1 MKDIIIVGAGPAGL
15 TAAIELKK
23 LEPRNNII
31 VLEKSSEVGG
41 HLVSG
46 TILQKYEYYDY
57 ISEYLLKDNTIITN
71 ENIWKLTKNS
81 YYNLTRFAPNEYRNK
96 GNILIDIGEVCK
108 ALATKATKIGV
119 KICTCCSVDGFLS
132 YKNSI
137 VGLTLAGNNKIRSDY
152 VIVAEGACGTLTEKV
167 LKYHNVKINKKY
179 ALGIREERKY
189 KIKELIGNN
198 VGSIYHTNG
207 WPSDDNS
214 NGGFVYYYKDKIVI
228 GYITYL
234 DYSND
239 YLNPYNEFER
249 FKSHPK
255 ISELIKGTIKTK
267 YSAKLIVI
275 NDMNNPTDA
284 CFHGCAVIGCT
295 LGLSDPMRLK
305 GLHNAIIS
313 GKTIAEKYISTTT
326 KMVTNII
333 DNFTDVDIDVDI
345 INTFKKT
352 NQTSTIFQKYGAF
365 ITMIYRKFNK
375 IIFSY
380 LLNFKFKNRWFNY
393 NKKPP
398 RDWNVKD
405 NRDNSLIFS
414 DINYGHSSHIDVTD
428 EIKHKI
434 YDLRL
439 NNKMSSRFCPAGV
452 FSWEKEFKHYVFKI
466 HHTNCLQCKACLVK
480 TAEKTINWNVCKNGD
495 GPNFMTEKL

>member
-1 MKDIIIVGAGPAGL
+1 MKDIVIVGAGPAGL
-15 TAAIELKK
+15 TAAIEIKR
-23 LEPRNNII
+23 LESKNNII
-31 VLEKSSEVGG
+31 ILEKSSEVGG

-46 TILQKYEYYDY
+46 AILQRSEYYNY
-57 ISEYLLKDNTIITN
+57 ISKYPLENNTVITN

-81 YYNLTRFAPNEYRNK
+81 YYNLTRFIPDEYKNK
-96 GNILIDIGEVCK
+96 GNILVDIGEVCK
-108 ALATKATKIGV
+108 ALATEATKIGV
-119 KICTCCSVDGFLS
+119 KICTCCGVDGFLS
-132 YKNSI
+132 YKDSI

-167 LKYHNVKINKKY
+167 LKHHNVKINKKY

-189 KIKELIGNN
+189 KIKDLISNN
-198 VGSIYHTNG
+198 IGSIYHTIG
-207 WPSDDNS
+207 WPSDNNS

-228 GYITYL
+228 GYVTYL

-255 ISELIKGTIKTK
+255 ISELIKETIKTK
-267 YSAKLIVI
+267 YSAKLIAI
-275 NDMNNPTDA
+275 NDMNNPTVA
-284 CFHGCAVIGCT
+284 CFHGCTIIGCA
-295 LGLSDPMRLK
+295 LGLLDPMKLK

-313 GKTIAEKYISTTT
+313 GKMVAEKYISTTT

-333 DNFTDVDIDVDI
+333 DNLTDIDI
-345 INTFKKT
+345 INTLKVS

-365 ITMIYRKFNK
+365 IATIYRKFNK
-375 IIFSY
+375 IIFLF
-380 LLNFKFKNRWFNY
+380 LLNLRFKNKWFNY

-414 DINYGHSSHIDVTD
+414 DINYKHSSHIDVTD

-452 FSWEKEFKHYVFKI
+452 FTWEKEFKHYVFKI
-466 HHTNCLQCKACLVK
+466 RHTNCLQCKTCLVK
-480 TAEKTINWNVCKNGD
+480 TAEKTIDWNVCKNGD
-495 GPNFMTEKL
+495 GPNFMTENYK